1 MKYHLSDLQ
10 RKMDADI
17 EVDFDGELNLI
28 EDLPLRKL
36 SMQQTDTTNGTQN
49 IVEDVTL
56 DIDAIML
63 LKIKKNKIIKISFS

>member
-1 MKYHLSDLQ
+1 
-10 RKMDADI
+10 MDADI

-36 SMQQTDTTNGTQN
+36 LTMQQTDTTNGTQN

-63 LKIKKNKIIKISFS
+63 LEIKKNKIIKISFS

>member
-1 MKYHLSDLQ
+1 
-10 RKMDADI
+10 MDADI

-36 SMQQTDTTNGTQN
+36 LTMQQTDTTNGTQN